1 MTNFSDISETEFP
14 LLPSLKKNIYNILD
28 DETYQWDFNSINL
41 KNIDE
46 IPKQPY
52 KATLNKIDP
61 RIVSAVIG
69 KGGSIHKNLVKNYNL
84 RSIHISQPEY
94 ISSHIER
101 KYCKIILTGYNRN
114 NIMKALNKIIDILTN
129 EQQFYI
135 DIDYKHFDI

>member
-1 MTNFSDISETEFP
+1 MIE
-14 LLPSLKKNIYNILD
+14 
-28 DETYQWDFNSINL
+28 
-41 KNIDE
+41 
-46 IPKQPY
+46 
-52 KATLNKIDP
+52 
-61 RIVSAVIG
+61 V
-69 KGGSIHKNLVKNYNL
+69 KNLVKNYNL